1 MYQIG
6 GARFSNP
13 ALLWPAVAAALVSEM
28 AARAA
33 MQFGGMAFGPDEP
46 VAAEP
51 SWATPHKIVLEM
63 KTVRLRDFSV
73 EPKGPPVLICAPLA
87 LHGATVADLAPG
99 HSLVAALHRAGVRR
113 LFVTDWRSAT
123 VDMRFLGVDDY
134 LSALNV
140 AVDQIGEKVD
150 LVGLCQGG
158 WMALVY
164 AARFPAKVGKLV
176 LAGAPIDI
184 KAAPSAL
191 STFADVTPLP
201 IFRDFVRDEGLVL
214 GRNMRKFWS
223 GTVSPADIRH
233 VLQIEKSP
241 ENAPLTR
248 LEALFRDWY
257 SWTLDLPGVYF
268 LEVVEKLFK
277 RNEIVAGNF
286 FALGQ
291 RVDLATVK
299 APLFMLAARDD
310 ELVAAQQLFAIQRL
324 VSTSPRNMRK
334 VTVPCRHL
342 GLFVGRM
349 TLQET
354 WPMIARWIRSPMSGH
369 PERRSI
375 DRRTAHDDLTGDFCR
390 H

>member
-1 MYQIG
+1 
-6 GARFSNP
+6 
-13 ALLWPAVAAALVSEM
+13 
-28 AARAA
+28 
-33 MQFGGMAFGPDEP
+33 
-46 VAAEP
+46 
-51 SWATPHKIVLEM
+51 
-63 KTVRLRDFSV
+63 
-73 EPKGPPVLICAPLA
+73 
-87 LHGATVADLAPG
+87 LH
-99 HSLVAALHRAGVRR
+99 HAGVRR

-123 VDMRFLGVDDY
+123 VDMRFLGIDDY

-375 DRRTAHDDLTGDFCR
+375 DRRTAHDDLTGDLCR